1 MRIGYFDC
9 SSGVAG
15 DMILGALV
23 DAGAPLAE
31 LERLLRPLPLAGWRL
46 SAEPV
51 HRGSLQATLVRV
63 QVDASPSSR
72 SLAEIVELIRRADL
86 TAGVQEQAVSIFRRL
101 AEAEAKVHG
110 VAIEKVHFH
119 EVGAVDAIVDVV
131 GACIGLSLLG
141 IEKLAASSLN
151 LGGGRAQTA
160 HGTLPVPAP
169 ATLELL
175 REAPVYSSGEVGE
188 LVTPTGAAILSA
200 LCSHFGALPPMKLL
214 RVGHGA
220 GSREISGQPNVLRLL
235 VGETQTLSVEPPV
248 CVIEANVDDM
258 SPQVY
263 AYFAEQAMNAGAL
276 DVFSVPAQ
284 MKKNRP
290 GQLIQVVA
298 RREDASRLCDLVFVQ
313 TTTIGVR
320 IYEAQRRTLERE
332 WVAVETRWGPVRMK
346 LARRNG
352 QLLNAAPEYED
363 CEKIARERDLPI
375 KEILAEA
382 SFVFRSRFKDRT

>member
-23 DAGAPLAE
+23 DAGVLLAD
-31 LERLLRPLPLAGWRL
+31 LEKSLLALPVRGWRL

-51 HRGSLQATLVRV
+51 HRGDLRATLVRV
-63 QVDASPSSR
+63 QAEASPPPR
-72 SLAEIVELIRRADL
+72 SLAAIVELISKASL
-86 TAGVQEQAVSIFRRL
+86 PAAVQRQAECIFRRL
-101 AEAEAKVHG
+101 GEAEAKVHG
-110 VAIEKVHFH
+110 LPIEKVHFH
-119 EVGAVDAIVDVV
+119 EVGALDAIVDVV
-131 GACIGLSLLG
+131 GACIGFSLLG
-141 IEKLAASSLN
+141 IEKFAASQLN
-151 LGGGRAQTA
+151 LGGGRAETA
-160 HGTLPVPAP
+160 HGTLPIPAP

-188 LVTPTGAAILSA
+188 LVTPTGAAILST
-200 LCSHFGALPPMKLL
+200 LCSHFGALPPMKLW

-220 GSREISGQPNVLRLL
+220 GSREIMGQPNVLRLL
-235 VGETQTLSVEPPV
+235 LGEATTLSIEPPV
-248 CVIEANVDDM
+248 RVIEATVDDM
-258 SPQVY
+258 SPQIY
-263 AYFAEQAMNAGAL
+263 AYFAEQAMSAGAL

-298 RREDASRLCDLVFVQ
+298 RPEDTSRLCELVFAQ

-320 IYEAQRRTLERE
+320 IYEAQRQTLERE
-332 WVAVETRWGPVRMK
+332 WVSVETRWGPVRMK

-363 CEKIARERDLPI
+363 CEKIARERGVPL

-382 SFVFRSRFKDRT
+382 SFVFRSQKKE